1 MDITAQEKLLHA
13 QGNLEA
19 FWKSRLDKKDPV
31 ARIGYALWISD
42 TEKLK
47 VEIKKGDSAFWNHKG
62 FVYWEFL
69 ARSTVVNLAVGL
81 NKGGFT
87 GTSKEM
93 RDQITEVGKRV
104 ASYHIKFVKD
114 DFVNKIG
121 DIPGRLSLKQMAD
134 YHKAAFKEFNIPGHF
149 YGGTW
154 LDIVPDEIEFKL
166 YGDLYCHDC
175 DTATGYVGSM

>member
-1 MDITAQEKLLHA
+1 M
-13 QGNLEA
+13 
-19 FWKSRLDKKDPV
+19 
-31 ARIGYALWISD
+31 
-42 TEKLK
+42 
-47 VEIKKGDSAFWNHKG
+47 
-62 FVYWEFL
+62 
-69 ARSTVVNLAVGL
+69 VNLAVGL

-166 YGDLYCHDC
+166 YGDL
-175 DTATGYVGSM
+175 